1 MDQLDDHRRANL
13 AVVERIF
20 AAIGNSDADAQVANY
35 TNDIVIEFPYT
46 DPPGEK
52 RGRQLIRDY
61 LAGAFSVFQ
70 FTLEITDV
78 HATTNPDKLIVEFA
92 GRGTYL
98 PNGAPYEN
106 TYIAVFEFRDGL
118 VFRQREFFNPLM
130 AAKSR
135 DA

>member
-1 MDQLDDHRRANL
+1 MDQLDAQRLANL
-13 AVVERIF
+13 AVVERVF
-20 AAIGNSDADAQVANY
+20 AAIGQSDADAQVANY
-35 TNDIVIEFPYT
+35 TEDIVIEFPYT

-52 RGRQLIRDY
+52 RGRQVIRDY
-61 LAGAFSVFQ
+61 LAGAFTVFK
-70 FTLEITDV
+70 FNLEITDV
-78 HATTNPDKLIVEFA
+78 HATTNPDKLIVEFV
-92 GRGTYL
+92 GQGTYL

-118 VFRQREFFNPLM
+118 IFRQREFFNPLM